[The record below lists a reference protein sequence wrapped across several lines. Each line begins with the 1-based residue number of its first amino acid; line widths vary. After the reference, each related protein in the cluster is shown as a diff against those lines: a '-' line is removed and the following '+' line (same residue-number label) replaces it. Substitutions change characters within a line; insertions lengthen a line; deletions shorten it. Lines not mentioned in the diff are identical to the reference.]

1 MDITNI
7 LKLLDAGFTKD
18 DILKI
23 AGKDLLGGPD
33 PEQKPKHASDN
44 GEKPKHASDN
54 GEKPKQASDTG
65 EKPKQ
70 TSDIG
75 EKLDK
80 LIALT
85 LASNFGAENPF
96 NPNAS
101 EKAATDFFA
110 NIIAPEQGK
119 EGAN

>member
-33 PEQKPKHASDN
+33 PEQKP
-44 GEKPKHASDN
+44 EQKPEPA
-54 GEKPKQASDTG
+54 
-65 EKPKQ
+65 
-70 TSDIG
+70 SDIG

-85 LASNFGAENPF
+85 LANNFGAENPF

>member
-7 LKLLDAGFTKD
+7 IKLLDAGFSKE

-23 AGKDLLGGPD
+23 AGENLLGGD
-33 PEQKPKHASDN
+33 PEQKP
-44 GEKPKHASDN
+44 EPKPEAKQ
-54 GEKPKQASDTG
+54 EPKQ
-65 EKPKQ
+65 EPKPS
-70 TSDIG
+70 TDIA

-85 LASNFGAENPF
+85 LANNFGAENPF
-96 NPNAS
+96 NPHSS
-101 EKAATDFFA
+101 EKAAADFFA
-110 NIIAPEQGK
+110 NIIAPDQGE

>member
-33 PEQKPKHASDN
+33 PEPEPEPEQKP
-44 GEKPKHASDN
+44 EPKP
-54 GEKPKQASDTG
+54 EQKPEQ
-65 EKPKQ
+65 KPEPA
-70 TSDIG
+70 SDIG

-85 LASNFGAENPF
+85 LANNFGAENPF

>member
-7 LKLLDAGFTKD
+7 IKLLDAGFTKD

-23 AGKDLLGGPD
+23 AGENLLGGDPKPD
-33 PEQKPKHASDN
+33 QDSKPEQKLKPEQEPKPN
-44 GEKPKHASDN
+44 QEPKPVSN
-54 GEKPKQASDTG
+54 
-65 EKPKQ
+65 
-70 TSDIG
+70 IG

-85 LASNFGAENPF
+85 LANNFGAENPF
-96 NPNAS
+96 NPNAT

>member
-23 AGKDLLGGPD
+23 AGKDLLGGSDPKQK
-33 PEQKPKHASDN
+33 PEQKPEQKQ
-44 GEKPKHASDN
+44 EPKP
-54 GEKPKQASDTG
+54 GF
-65 EKPKQ
+65 
-70 TSDIG
+70 DIG

-85 LASNFGAENPF
+85 LANNFGAENPF

-110 NIIAPEQGK
+110 NIIAPDQGK
-119 EGAN
+119 EGAE

>member
-33 PEQKPKHASDN
+33 PEPKP
-44 GEKPKHASDN
+44 ELKP
-54 GEKPKQASDTG
+54 EPKP
-65 EKPKQ
+65 EPV
-70 TSDIG
+70 SDIG

-85 LASNFGAENPF
+85 LANNLGAENPF

-101 EKAATDFFA
+101 EKAANDFFA

>member
-18 DILKI
+18 DIMKI
-23 AGKDLLGGPD
+23 AANNLLDGDQSGKPKPEPEPEKKPEPEEKLEKKPE
-33 PEQKPKHASDN
+33 PEQA
-44 GEKPKHASDN
+44 
-54 GEKPKQASDTG
+54 
-65 EKPKQ
+65 
-70 TSDIG
+70 SDIG

-85 LASNFGAENPF
+85 LANNFGAENSF

-110 NIIAPEQGK
+110 NIIAPKQGK

>member
-7 LKLLDAGFTKD
+7 IKLLDAGFTKD

-23 AGKDLLGGPD
+23 AGTDLLGGPD
-33 PEQKPKHASDN
+33 PKP
-44 GEKPKHASDN
+44 EPKP
-54 GEKPKQASDTG
+54 EPEPEPKP
-65 EKPKQ
+65 EPKSEPA
-70 TSDIG
+70 SDIG

-85 LASNFGAENPF
+85 IANNFGAENPF

>member
-1 MDITNI
+1 MDITTI
-7 LKLLDAGFTKD
+7 IKFLDAGFSKD

-23 AGKDLLGGPD
+23 AGQNLLGG
-33 PEQKPKHASDN
+33 E
-44 GEKPKHASDN
+44 
-54 GEKPKQASDTG
+54 PKQEPKPEPKLEPKPEPKPEPKLEPKPEPNTG
-65 EKPKQ
+65 
-70 TSDIG
+70 SDIS

-85 LASNFGAENPF
+85 LANNFGAENPF

>member
-7 LKLLDAGFTKD
+7 IKLLDAGFSKD
-18 DILKI
+18 DIMKI
-23 AGKDLLGGPD
+23 TGDNLLGG
-33 PEQKPKHASDN
+33 E
-44 GEKPKHASDN
+44 
-54 GEKPKQASDTG
+54 PKQEPKPEPKPEPE
-65 EKPKQ
+65 EKQEPI
-70 TSDIG
+70 SDIG

-85 LASNFGAENPF
+85 LANNFGAENPF

-101 EKAATDFFA
+101 EKAAADFFA

>member
-7 LKLLDAGFTKD
+7 IKLLDAGFSKA
-18 DILKI
+18 DIMKI
-23 AGKDLLGGPD
+23 AGENLQGGD
-33 PEQKPKHASDN
+33 QGGKPKP
-44 GEKPKHASDN
+44 EPKPEPKS
-54 GEKPKQASDTG
+54 EPKPEPTPA
-65 EKPKQ
+65 
-70 TSDIG
+70 SDIG

-85 LASNFGAENPF
+85 LAKNFGAENPF

-110 NIIAPEQGK
+110 NIIAPEQRK
-119 EGAN
+119 DGAN

>member
-1 MDITNI
+1 MDVNNI
-7 LKLLDAGFTKD
+7 IKLLDAGFTKD

-23 AGKDLLGGPD
+23 AGENLLAGDPKPEPKPDPKPEPKPEPKPD
-33 PEQKPKHASDN
+33 PESKPA
-44 GEKPKHASDN
+44 
-54 GEKPKQASDTG
+54 
-65 EKPKQ
+65 
-70 TSDIG
+70 SDIG

-85 LASNFGAENPF
+85 LANNFGAENPF
-96 NPNAS
+96 NPNAN

>member
-7 LKLLDAGFTKD
+7 IKLLDAGFSKD

-23 AGKDLLGGPD
+23 AGQNLLGGD
-33 PEQKPKHASDN
+33 QKPEQKP
-44 GEKPKHASDN
+44 EQKPDP
-54 GEKPKQASDTG
+54 KPEQ
-65 EKPKQ
+65 EPKPDPKPEQ
-70 TSDIG
+70 KPEPTSDIG

-85 LASNFGAENPF
+85 LANNFGAENPF
-96 NPNAS
+96 NPNAT

>member
-33 PEQKPKHASDN
+33 PEQKPEQKPKPASDI
-44 GEKPKHASDN
+44 GEKPKPA
-54 GEKPKQASDTG
+54 
-65 EKPKQ
+65 
-70 TSDIG
+70 SDIG

-85 LASNFGAENPF
+85 IANNFGAENPF

-101 EKAATDFFA
+101 EKAVTDFFA

-119 EGAN
+119 EGVN

>member
-7 LKLLDAGFTKD
+7 IKLLDAGFSKE

-23 AGKDLLGGPD
+23 AGENLLGGD
-33 PEQKPKHASDN
+33 PKPEPEPKQEPKQEPEPKQEQKP
-44 GEKPKHASDN
+44 EPKPS
-54 GEKPKQASDTG
+54 T
-65 EKPKQ
+65 
-70 TSDIG
+70 DIA

-85 LASNFGAENPF
+85 LANNFGAENPF

-110 NIIAPEQGK
+110 NIIAPDQGK

>member
-7 LKLLDAGFTKD
+7 IKLLDAGFSKD
-18 DILKI
+18 DIMKI
-23 AGKDLLGGPD
+23 TGDNLLGG
-33 PEQKPKHASDN
+33 E
-44 GEKPKHASDN
+44 
-54 GEKPKQASDTG
+54 PKQEPKPEPKPEPE
-65 EKPKQ
+65 EKLGKKPEPEEKQ
-70 TSDIG
+70 EPISDIG

-85 LASNFGAENPF
+85 LANNFGAENPF

-101 EKAATDFFA
+101 EKAAADFFA

>member
-1 MDITNI
+1 MDFTNI
-7 LKLLDAGFTKD
+7 FKLLEAGFTKD
-18 DILKI
+18 DIMKI
-23 AGKDLLGGPD
+23 AASDLLGGD
-33 PEQKPKHASDN
+33 QSGKPKPEP
-44 GEKPKHASDN
+44 EK
-54 GEKPKQASDTG
+54 KPEPA
-65 EKPKQ
+65 
-70 TSDIG
+70 SDIG

-85 LASNFGAENPF
+85 LANNFGAENPF

-110 NIIAPEQGK
+110 NIIAPEPGK

>member
-23 AGKDLLGGPD
+23 AGKDLLAGPD
-33 PEQKPKHASDN
+33 PEPKPEPKPEQKP
-44 GEKPKHASDN
+44 EQKPA
-54 GEKPKQASDTG
+54 
-65 EKPKQ
+65 
-70 TSDIG
+70 SDIG

-85 LASNFGAENPF
+85 IANNFGAENTF